1 MGQQISNFRRIVRS
15 FAPKEPGRVVFAG
28 VMFTCGV
35 VQSKGINF
43 PSFNFELILLGYIF
57 LLLYTISQS
66 NVLNMK
72 IAILVISV
80 IAVVV
85 ALIVSFVENQAK
97 GMLNILPPV
106 QEVLYFVGAAI
117 ALAWGPASAVQNQ
130 EKELNAQST

>member
-35 VQSKGINF
+35 VQS
-43 PSFNFELILLGYIF
+43 LGYIF

-130 EKELNAQST
+130 EKELNAQSTEKTFEAIQ